1 MNIEEKFQKFFL
13 SDIAFVVN
21 HKVIKKGKL
30 LNANIKDFFI
40 IFKLEV
46 QKGGITSF
54 EVPYPFELADEKNR
68 IKFDYRLEK
77 FVFKLVLNFTIPGL
91 IGNDGDKTLL
101 ATSIFDFTSATK
113 KVNRK
118 TNI

>member
-1 MNIEEKFQKFFL
+1 MVVKLIEEVEEKFQKFFL
-13 SDIAFVVN
+13 NDINFVVN
-21 HKVIKKGKL
+21 DKVIKKGKL
-30 LNANIKDFFI
+30 LNANIKEFFI

-77 FVFKLVLNFTIPGL
+77 FVFNDIIKLAKVRRLKP
-91 IGNDGDKTLL
+91 
-101 ATSIFDFTSATK
+101 K
-113 KVNRK
+113 KNSKFYDVVMTMNRL
-118 TNI
+118 

>member
-1 MNIEEKFQKFFL
+1 MVVKLIEEVEEKFQKFFL

-54 EVPYPFELADEKNR
+54 EVPYPFELIDEKNR

-77 FVFKLVLNFTIPGL
+77 FVFNDIIKLAKVRRLKP
-91 IGNDGDKTLL
+91 
-101 ATSIFDFTSATK
+101 K
-113 KVNRK
+113 KNSKFYDVVMTMNRL
-118 TNI
+118 

>member
-1 MNIEEKFQKFFL
+1 MVVKLIEEVEEKFQKFFL

-77 FVFKLVLNFTIPGL
+77 FVFNDIIKLAKVRRLKP
-91 IGNDGDKTLL
+91 
-101 ATSIFDFTSATK
+101 K
-113 KVNRK
+113 KNSKFYDVVMTMNRL
-118 TNI
+118 

>member
-1 MNIEEKFQKFFL
+1 MVVKLIEEVEEKFQKFFL
-13 SDIAFVVN
+13 SDIAFVVD

-77 FVFKLVLNFTIPGL
+77 FVFNDIIKLAKVRRLKP
-91 IGNDGDKTLL
+91 
-101 ATSIFDFTSATK
+101 K
-113 KVNRK
+113 KNSKFYDVVMTMNRL
-118 TNI
+118 